1 MEGFQLN
8 ENSNVPLWVQLKDRL
23 MYLIMTERYKEG
35 DQLPTVREL
44 SVKLNLAYNTV
55 SKVYRDLERDG
66 VIRTKQGSGTYV
78 TYQKSDSVSLP
89 DIKIQAEIITLVSDA
104 RSFGMTDTEILD
116 AVSKQL
122 ERMQ

>member
-23 MYLIMTERYKEG
+23 MYLIMTEHYKTG

-44 SVKLNLAYNTV
+44 SVSLNLAYNTV

-66 VIRTKQGSGTYV
+66 VIRTKQGSGTFV
-78 TYQKSDSVSLP
+78 TYRKSDSVVMP
-89 DIKIQAEIITLVSDA
+89 DMKIQAEIITLVSDA
-104 RSFGMTDTEILD
+104 RSFGMTNAEILD

-122 ERMQ
+122 ERTQ